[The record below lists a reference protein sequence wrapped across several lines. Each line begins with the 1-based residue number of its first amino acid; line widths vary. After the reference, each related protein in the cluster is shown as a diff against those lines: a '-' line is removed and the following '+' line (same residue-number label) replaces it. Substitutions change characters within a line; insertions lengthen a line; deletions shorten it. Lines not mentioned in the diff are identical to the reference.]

1 MAITYIEQENK
12 EPLEIELREPH
23 LAALLAWLFPGAGHL
38 YQRRYAKGALF
49 MICILSIFIYGLA
62 LGGGRCVYASTR
74 PNDFRWQFFFQV
86 GAGAVTFPALVQ
98 NAVTKDGGDPFW
110 VLCDR
115 YPIKSE
121 LPPNWFDKEFEI
133 VEPDSDYEGETYK
146 DGFMAPP
153 DGPISTESEQVDTI
167 AMWHRDMKQLYDL
180 GTLFTIVAGLLNL
193 LVVYDAYAGPM
204 VISPTEKKRRE
215 KVESKSRQKAESQD
229 DQNEASESNAGAN

>member
-1 MAITYIEQENK
+1 MAVTYIEQEDK

-38 YQRRYAKGALF
+38 YQRRYVKGALF
-49 MICILSIFIYGLA
+49 MVCILSIFVYGLS

-74 PNDFRWQFFFQV
+74 ANDFRWQFFFQIGT
-86 GAGAVTFPALVQ
+86 GALTFPALVQ
-98 NAVTKDGGDPFW
+98 NAATKDGGDPYW
-110 VLCDR
+110 VLCER
-115 YPIKSE
+115 YPIQDQ
-121 LPPNWFDKEFEI
+121 LPAALQNKQFEV
-133 VEPDSDYEGETYK
+133 VEPDSGYTGATYK

-153 DGPISTESEQVDTI
+153 AGPISTESDQVDTV

-204 VISPTEKKRRE
+204 IISPSEKKRKE
-215 KVESKSRQKAESQD
+215 IEESKSQRKTSDKKD
-229 DQNEASESNAGAN
+229 D

>member
-1 MAITYIEQENK
+1 MAVTYIEQEDK

-38 YQRRYAKGALF
+38 YQRRYVKGALF
-49 MICILSIFIYGLA
+49 MVCILSIFVYGLS

-74 PNDFRWQFFFQV
+74 ANDFRWQFFFQI

-98 NAVTKDGGDPFW
+98 NAATKDGGDPYW
-110 VLCDR
+110 VLCER
-115 YPIKSE
+115 YPIQDQ
-121 LPPNWFDKEFEI
+121 LPAALENKQFEI
-133 VEPDSDYEGETYK
+133 VEPDSGYAGPTYK

-153 DGPISTESEQVDTI
+153 AGPISTESDQVDTI

-204 VISPTEKKRRE
+204 IISPSEKKRKE
-215 KVESKSRQKAESQD
+215 NEESKSQRKTSGKKD
-229 DQNEASESNAGAN
+229 DS